1 MWLLHA
7 SETFLSLVE
16 GGWLLTT
23 KQIFQRIKKQRI
35 ANTTFLLE
43 PLVLTLKWM
52 PPFGTTWWSRW
63 SRSTLLAGWDLSW
76 WGVKRSAG
84 LCIVVVWLVRLKN
97 PKTFKCVHLKQPELL
112 LNVKK
117 SGCRQYL
124 YKYSAGKGTTA
135 NAPVFM
141 FLGILDFRKSAISL
155 SSSFSLEKKITI
167 WWHLKVQTINHQEET
182 HVHRLCLK
190 S

>member
-97 PKTFKCVHLKQPELL
+97 PKTFKRVHLKQPELL

-117 SGCRQYL
+117 VDAGSIFTNILLGRVRLQTHLYL
-124 YKYSAGKGTTA
+124 CFL
-135 NAPVFM
+135 VFWTSENRP
-141 FLGILDFRKSAISL
+141 F
-155 SSSFSLEKKITI
+155 
-167 WWHLKVQTINHQEET
+167 
-182 HVHRLCLK
+182 LCLLHFPWRK
-190 S
+190 K